1 MMYLDLP
8 GANEVMFASSVDNF
22 RVHKAKQESRGIWV
36 VKELADKEFR
46 YFYMVDGKMFVPN
59 CRYREKDDF
68 GAVNCIYQP

>member
-1 MMYLDLP
+1 MYLDSP

-22 RVHKAKQESRGIWV
+22 RVHETKQESRGVWV
-36 VKELADKEFR
+36 VKELTDKEFR

>member
-1 MMYLDLP
+1 MYLDSP

-22 RVHKAKQESRGIWV
+22 RVHKAKPKSRGVWV